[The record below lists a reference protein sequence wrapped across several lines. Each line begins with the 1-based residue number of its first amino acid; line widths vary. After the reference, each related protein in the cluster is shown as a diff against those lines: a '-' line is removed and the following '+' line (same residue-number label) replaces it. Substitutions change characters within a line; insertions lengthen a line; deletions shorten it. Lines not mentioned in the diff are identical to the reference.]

1 MKSVTRNSRIALRA
15 VFCLLLV
22 SCLSAVVKADTT
34 YTYDGAAFDQFF
46 GVTCP
51 PICHITGSFTLANP
65 IAPNTDYRFSTVSNI
80 SDPAPLAFSFD
91 AGFGAITLA
100 KHTDSGI
107 HVITDANGD
116 FSRWAVT
123 LNQFLS
129 VPGCVSTV
137 GFSYNS
143 LEAANLGLVNCF
155 DADNNLLSEELGQSV
170 ISATTTPMVWTTTSS
185 NPTSTPEPGG
195 IALTLSGLLVIAGYV
210 TIRRH
215 ALIGISE
222 NLKAA

>member
-1 MKSVTRNSRIALRA
+1 MKPVTRNSRIALRA
-15 VFCLLLV
+15 LFCLLLV

-34 YTYDGAAFDQFF
+34 YTYDGAAFDQFV

-65 IAPNTDYRFSTVSNI
+65 IAPNAEYFFSTTNSI

-91 AGFGAITLA
+91 AGFGAVTLA
-100 KHTDSGI
+100 NHTDSGI

-129 VPGCVSTV
+129 TPGCVSTV

-143 LEAANLGLVNCF
+143 VTASNLGLVNCF
-155 DADNNLLSEELGQSV
+155 DADNNLISEKLAQSI
-170 ISATTTPMVWTTTSS
+170 ISTATTPAVWTMTTS

-195 IALTLSGLLVIAGYV
+195 ITLTLSGLLVIAGYV
-210 TIRRH
+210 TTRRH
-215 ALIGISE
+215 ALIGLSE
-222 NLKAA
+222 NLKSA